1 VLARVF
7 ERLTS
12 IIPAPPP
19 IKPTASFKAWTSAW
33 TNPPPVLPSLVEVS
47 VRTSLLA
54 VAEIYA
60 TSIFA
65 DVPVPLSAILAT
77 CSAHTTSNAP
87 AAFFLLLR
95 IP

>member
-1 VLARVF
+1 
-7 ERLTS
+7 
-12 IIPAPPP
+12 
-19 IKPTASFKAWTSAW
+19 
-33 TNPPPVLPSLVEVS
+33 SLVEVS

-87 AAFFLLLR
+87 AAFFTLR